1 MTRIGQSSGTSRALA
16 LIKKVRDAGALVLP
30 AANAQEL
37 NATLSSLLMGKIL
50 VESP

>member
-1 MTRIGQSSGTSRALA
+1 M
-16 LIKKVRDAGALVLP
+16 RDAGSLVLP

-37 NATLSSLLMGKIL
+37 NSTLDTLLSGKIL